1 MLNFICEHVSDNEST
16 TAFKNTGSVS
26 CDANDPP

>member
-1 MLNFICEHVSDNEST
+1 MLNLIFEHVSEST
-16 TAFKNTGSVS
+16 TAFKNSGSVS